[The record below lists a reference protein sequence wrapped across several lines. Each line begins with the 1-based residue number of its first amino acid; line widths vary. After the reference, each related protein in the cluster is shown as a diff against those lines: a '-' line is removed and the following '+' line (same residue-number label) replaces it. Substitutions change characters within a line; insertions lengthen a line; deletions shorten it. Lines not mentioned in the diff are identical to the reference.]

1 MTGNGC
7 VILAD
12 GTGLTHGASPY
23 GLYLSQWVGATGDL
37 GAAVW
42 YGVRGTELERG
53 SLTRGGGA
61 PGINDG

>member
-1 MTGNGC
+1 M
-7 VILAD
+7 
-12 GTGLTHGASPY
+12 
-23 GLYLSQWVGATGDL
+23 GATGDL